1 LNSESKY
8 LEHANKLYFE
18 GKFQLALHVL
28 DIIIKGT
35 DEQNIEVL
43 TDALKLKL
51 KILKEKAKT
60 ESAFI
65 ATNILENGAQQIK
78 IRLKKL
84 QKSI

>member
-1 LNSESKY
+1 MNNETKY
-8 LEHANKLYFE
+8 LERANILFSE
-18 GKFQLALHVL
+18 GKLQLALHIL
-28 DIIIKGT
+28 DVIIKGT

-51 KILKEKAKT
+51 KILKMKIKE

-65 ATNILENGAQQIK
+65 ANNILDNGAQEIK
-78 IRLKKL
+78 RWLYKL